1 MINTIIKRAV
11 LITYVCTF
19 SLSTFSAKL
28 NKEKNFEAIR
38 KSLGAGINISLF
50 EHTWSTAD
58 QLLQENIDDKLKK
71 IAQAGYSTVR
81 LPVAFDMFMQPQ
93 SSNLTKEIL
102 QKLQDIYKNCSKLKL
117 NLVVTYHYGKLN
129 PDNAY
134 TEFERVVWIWKQVQ
148 NQFRNQGYDKLFF
161 EVYNEPTIE
170 PYKWKD
176 IATKIVQYIRYEDA
190 NRIYIVGGTNYN
202 NIDELKELYRLPDD
216 KILYTFH
223 FYEPFIF
230 THQGASWEADK
241 AFITNLPYPYLFFG
255 Y

>member
-1 MINTIIKRAV
+1 
-11 LITYVCTF
+11 
-19 SLSTFSAKL
+19 
-28 NKEKNFEAIR
+28 
-38 KSLGAGINISLF
+38 
-50 EHTWSTAD
+50 
-58 QLLQENIDDKLKK
+58 
-71 IAQAGYSTVR
+71 
-81 LPVAFDMFMQPQ
+81 MFMQPQ

-223 FYEPFIF
+223 FYE
-230 THQGASWEADK
+230 
-241 AFITNLPYPYLFFG
+241 
-255 Y
+255 